1 MRIRIS
7 QDQRA
12 FNFLLA
18 RLDIFCYKNLMDKE
32 IKLTP
37 SLEDYLEAILQLEE
51 KNRVARVKDIAELL
65 SVQMPS
71 VTAALKNLKSKDL
84 INYEKNSFINLTS
97 RGKDIAEVILKK
109 HQILVDFLKE
119 ALLIESPKAEEEA
132 CRIEHSI
139 DLDTARRI
147 KNVTAYLK
155 AFLSEDRKEFEAMIL
170 GKN

>member
-1 MRIRIS
+1 
-7 QDQRA
+7 
-12 FNFLLA
+12 
-18 RLDIFCYKNLMDKE
+18 MDKE

-51 KNRVARVKDIAELL
+51 KNRVARVKDIAEFL

-84 INYEKNSFINLTS
+84 INYEKNSFINLTDQ
-97 RGKDIAEVILKK
+97 GKEIAEVVLRK

-119 ALLIESPKAEEEA
+119 ALLIENPKAENEA
-132 CRIEHSI
+132 CRIEHTI

-147 KNVTAYLK
+147 KNVTVYLK
-155 AFLSEDRKEFEAMIL
+155 DHLRQNRKNFEAMIF